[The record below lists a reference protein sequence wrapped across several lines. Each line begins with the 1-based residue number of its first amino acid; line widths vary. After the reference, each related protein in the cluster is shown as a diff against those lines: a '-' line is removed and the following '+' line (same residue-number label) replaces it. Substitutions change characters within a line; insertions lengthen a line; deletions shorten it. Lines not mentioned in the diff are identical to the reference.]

1 MQVEMDKEV
10 SEIPYVQPGRVE
22 LKLPYLAKFQE
33 NGMWYRCSILRF
45 ITDEEVRVIFWDYGD
60 MQDMNISDLKELP
73 MQYMTV
79 PKQALHVQISND
91 ITADTLE
98 DLKNCLGVKQIDDKG
113 SLVLFYFERNSK
125 EWKKF

>member
-1 MQVEMDKEV
+1 MAALDGSWLLISDFLGADFLWGQISVGANFL
-10 SEIPYVQPGRVE
+10 QP
-22 LKLPYLAKFQE
+22 L
-33 NGMWYRCSILRF
+33 LRF
-45 ITDEEVRVIFWDYGD
+45 ITDDEVRVIFWDYGD

-91 ITADTLE
+91 VTADTLE

-113 SLVLFYFERNSK
+113 SLILFYFERNSK
-125 EWKKF
+125 TWKKF